1 MERSFQS
8 TKSPSPKFLG
18 GASYVGLDFL
28 GRMKEGNEKE
38 GLRGEKKGRE
48 RGNVAVRVYSGA
60 YECTEKNILPLGKDC
75 PVYFSS
81 LK

>member
-8 TKSPSPKFLG
+8 TKPLSPKFLG

-38 GLRGEKKGRE
+38 GLRGGKKG
-48 RGNVAVRVYSGA
+48 G
-60 YECTEKNILPLGKDC
+60 EKEGTSQCGCIRARMNAQRKIF
-75 PVYFSS
+75 YR
-81 LK
+81 

>member
-8 TKSPSPKFLG
+8 TKSLSSKFLG

-38 GLRGEKKGRE
+38 GLRGGKKG
-48 RGNVAVRVYSGA
+48 G
-60 YECTEKNILPLGKDC
+60 EKEGT
-75 PVYFSS
+75 S
-81 LK
+81 